1 MKKFGLILLFSLLLF
16 IPLLSP
22 AEAAL
27 INANK
32 TQEYN
37 NNINTLADQTDYN
50 TSVTLENRIS
60 TIIRIALSVL
70 GAIFLVLM
78 FWTGNNWMTAAGN
91 EEKVKKAKTAIR
103 NLLIGLVF
111 ILIAYA
117 LSSGFSGLLV
127 KNLLTK

>member
-22 AEAAL
+22 AQAAL

-37 NNINTLADQTDYN
+37 NNINTLANQTDYN
-50 TSVTLENRIS
+50 TDVTLENRIS

-103 NLLIGLVF
+103 NLLIGVVF

>member
-1 MKKFGLILLFSLLLF
+1 MKKVGLTLLFSLLLF
-16 IPLLSP
+16 IPFLCP

-37 NNINTLADQTDYN
+37 NNINALANQTDYD

-78 FWTGNNWMTAAGN
+78 FWTGNNWMQAAGN
-91 EEKVKKAKTAIR
+91 EEKVKKAKTAVR
-103 NLLIGLVF
+103 NLLIGVVL

-127 KNLLTK
+127 RNLLTK